1 MDVKSVYYETELQ
14 SRINIRPNQMV
25 PGMNVTKTLLN
36 NLKQDVE
43 KKCTADY
50 YVVSVN
56 KITYM
61 EEGMIDRHNSTA
73 HAIYLVRYSA
83 YICSPTKGQN
93 IVVMYDSAVP
103 DKLLVKNDPI
113 YAFVSH
119 DEVPKNIFGVE
130 NNNIIYKAE
139 NRPIGKDDYL
149 VVQVERTEFVQNSR
163 QIIVKAK
170 LLNVASEKEIKLYKK
185 QQQNLLDPDIK
196 EMDGEFI

>member
-25 PGMNVTKTLLN
+25 PGINVTKTLLN

-43 KKCTADY
+43 RKCSADY

-56 KITYM
+56 KITYF
-61 EEGMIDRHNSTA
+61 EEGMIDRHNSTG
-73 HAIYLVRYSA
+73 HAIYIVRYSA

-93 IVVMYDSAVP
+93 IVVKYDSAVP

-113 YAFVSH
+113 YAFISH
-119 DEVPKNIFGVE
+119 DEVPKNIFDVE
-130 NNNIIYKAE
+130 NNNIIYKVE

-149 VVQVERTEFVQNSR
+149 IVQVERTEFVQNSR

-170 LLNVASEKEIKLYKK
+170 LLNIASEKEIKLYKK
-185 QQQNLLDPDIK
+185 QQENLLDPDIK
-196 EMDGEFI
+196 AMDGEFI